1 MSAGEELPL
10 FIIGAMMSGLLL
22 LVLFL
27 PFVLR
32 FRLRRHVRF
41 DLSVDG
47 TLADVLEAYAEDLR
61 RHDTEVLSIDAEAG
75 VLVARRAANTLT
87 AHVEGGPRRFAMRL
101 DADGMDLDAIDRGRA
116 SVLTVTPL
124 AWFALRLDSTLAR
137 LHLAGPPTW
146 AQGLGHA
153 DAAARPAPWFHA
165 HVIRVNPFF

>member
-10 FIIGAMMSGLLL
+10 FIIGAVMSGLLL

-32 FRLRRHVRF
+32 FRLHRYVRF

-47 TLADVLEAYAEDLR
+47 SLAEVLEAYAADLR
-61 RHDTEVLSIDAEAG
+61 RHDAEVLSIDPEAG

-124 AWFALRLDSTLAR
+124 AWFALHLEATLAR
-137 LHLAGPPTW
+137 LHLAGPPAW
-146 AQGLGHA
+146 GQGPGGA
-153 DAAARPAPWFHA
+153 DTVARPTPWFHA
-165 HVIRVNPFF
+165 HLIRVNPFF